1 MTRKTKREIT
11 IRTERT
17 FAASHILEGM
27 GKCMNLHGHN
37 WRVVIEIT
45 ADPKV
50 LQGDGILVDFSHLK
64 AQVDKYDHTHLNNLI
79 KIPTAENIAMQILDD
94 ITSFIMFAS
103 CITVQVWESDTSGAM
118 ATETIEEAEK

>member
-17 FAASHILEGM
+17 FAASHTLEGM
-27 GKCMNLHGHN
+27 GKCENLHGHN

-45 ADPKV
+45 ADPKKIN
-50 LQGDGILVDFSHLK
+50 DGILVDFSHLK
-64 AQVDKYDHTHLNNLI
+64 AQVDKYDHKHLNKLI
-79 KIPTAENIAMQILDD
+79 KRPTAENIAIQILND
-94 ITSFIMFAS
+94 IKSFIKFAD

-118 ATETIEEAEK
+118 ATETIEEE